1 MANYSFGP
9 DEYVVL
15 NAQQVHIDAKKSMGI
30 PRDSELMLTNRNIV
44 FPIKGITG
52 KVKDYMVYPLNSI
65 RMVEGK
71 PQCRLDSSTFMEE
84 KLEICTNT
92 GIVRFVF
99 GGLENKKEIRAW
111 INAIYQ
117 ILLGCDAPDEALG
130 KGRFDSM
137 VDEENIA
144 DTFGRIFGS
153 FESAVQKKLNDAAA
167 DISMRCPSCNASL
180 KGRPGNTVECPYC
193 GSYSTLP
200 QAYHEAPGQERRLPW
215 NLFS

>member
-1 MANYSFGP
+1 M
-9 DEYVVL
+9 
-15 NAQQVHIDAKKSMGI
+15 
-30 PRDSELMLTNRNIV
+30 

-84 KLEICTNT
+84 KLEISTNT
-92 GIVRFVF
+92 G
-99 GGLENKKEIRAW
+99 
-111 INAIYQ
+111 
-117 ILLGCDAPDEALG
+117 
-130 KGRFDSM
+130 
-137 VDEENIA
+137 
-144 DTFGRIFGS
+144 
-153 FESAVQKKLNDAAA
+153 
-167 DISMRCPSCNASL
+167 ISMRCPSCNASL